1 MNHVAAFTR
10 DTELDQLGRA
20 LRLRLSVIAD
30 HGLRDHD
37 PEAHL
42 KKLQEASLLIEKAA
56 CPLVESRMH
65 PELRHF
71 LERRS
76 YDKALA
82 WIEEERKKNS

>member
-1 MNHVAAFTR
+1 MNHVAAFKR
-10 DTELDQLGRA
+10 DNELDQLGRA

-30 HGLRDHD
+30 HGLCDHD

-42 KKLQEASLLIEKAA
+42 KKLQEASLLIEEAA
-56 CPLVESRMH
+56 RPFVESPLH

-82 WIEEERKKNS
+82 WIEEEQEKDS

>member
-1 MNHVAAFTR
+1 MNHVAAFKR
-10 DTELDQLGRA
+10 DTELHQLGKA

-42 KKLQEASLLIEKAA
+42 KKLQEASLLIEEAA
-56 CPLVESRMH
+56 CPLVES
-65 PELRHF
+65 PLYPKLKHF

-82 WIEEERKKNS
+82 WIEEEREKDS

>member
-1 MNHVAAFTR
+1 MNNIAAFKR
-10 DTELDQLGRA
+10 KTELDQLGRA

-42 KKLQEASLLIEKAA
+42 KKLQEASLLIEEAA
-56 CPLVESRMH
+56 CPLVESPLH

-82 WIEEERKKNS
+82 WIEEEREKDS